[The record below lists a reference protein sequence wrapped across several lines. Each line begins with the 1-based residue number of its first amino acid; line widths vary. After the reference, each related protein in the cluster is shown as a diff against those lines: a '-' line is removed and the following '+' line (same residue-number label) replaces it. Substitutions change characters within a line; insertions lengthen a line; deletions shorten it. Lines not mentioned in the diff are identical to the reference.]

1 MMGALSAKLN
11 LARKKMTKEKISYN
25 NAIVEIESILEL
37 IEEGKL
43 DVDELA
49 EKVSRVTDL
58 LKICREKLYL
68 TEKQIG
74 KILDED

>member
-1 MMGALSAKLN
+1 
-11 LARKKMTKEKISYN
+11 MTKEKISYN
-25 NAIVEIESILEL
+25 EAVSEIETILQK

-58 LKICREKLYL
+58 LKICRDKLYF

-74 KILDED
+74 EILDED

>member
-1 MMGALSAKLN
+1 MGALSAKLN

-43 DVDELA
+43 DVDIEAACRAKMDKNA
-49 EKVSRVTDL
+49 EKYPVERVKGSASKYTTY
-58 LKICREKLYL
+58 KN
-68 TEKQIG
+68 
-74 KILDED
+74 